1 MLNLKNGKLFPKSEE
16 EYEAILY
23 LMDEDL
29 FYFEYLRPEVRAFV
43 EGMTEEE
50 KKFHKNEKSLDNA
63 LKVCY
68 NKYRKKRKEKI
79 KWISL
84 ISV

>member
-29 FYFEYLRPEVRAFV
+29 FHFEYLRPEVRAFV
-43 EGMTEEE
+43 ESMTEEE
-50 KKFHKNEKSLDNA
+50 KKFIRMK
-63 LKVCY
+63 KV
-68 NKYRKKRKEKI
+68 
-79 KWISL
+79 L
-84 ISV
+84 TML

>member
-1 MLNLKNGKLFPKSEE
+1 MLNLKNGKLCPKSEE

-29 FYFEYLRPEVRAFV
+29 FHFEYLRPEVRAFV

-50 KKFHKNEKSLDNA
+50 KNFIRMK
-63 LKVCY
+63 KV
-68 NKYRKKRKEKI
+68 
-79 KWISL
+79 L
-84 ISV
+84 TML